1 LIYKIEQLNGST
13 NLSTIKLKIFKYNKP
28 IIKLH
33 NTPSMSAD
41 ILGARIISANK
52 ALAAEKA
59 QNGDTRVE
67 KVAYLLTEIQI
78 LETFQASGAGF
89 ESEEKLEEELKKV
102 LSEKKKELRKK
113 KDEEKKAGKAAKQKA
128 AADAQAEEDKK
139 DEETAQ
145 SMSPEEKEKIEKAER
160 EAYEK
165 MLELEKEEERKKKQS
180 EHDELKR
187 RAEGLM
193 QKANDLLRELTE
205 KNVPH
210 SDDRWNLY
218 VRLSEKASIADLESK
233 EAEFKPDLVVD
244 PLKAK
249 KQHLVFQMESRSLR
263 YNEALAS
270 YKSLFTVFK
279 YSKSIDLN
287 EDAEDYYEKLTESY
301 NQKIGDLKSL
311 KELLSKMM
319 TESDIFQKENFLFN
333 FDDGS
338 AIAAII
344 DKLKKHIKLMKKID
358 ELDEKLTAAGLDE
371 CEEYSEEEY
380 QKKLK
385 ELQTV

>member
-1 LIYKIEQLNGST
+1 
-13 NLSTIKLKIFKYNKP
+13 
-28 IIKLH
+28 
-33 NTPSMSAD
+33 MSAD

-67 KVAYLLTEIQI
+67 KIGYLLTEIQI
-78 LETFQASGAGF
+78 LETFQTSGVGF

-113 KDEEKKAGKAAKQKA
+113 KEEEKKAGKAAKQKA
-128 AADAQAEEDKK
+128 AADAQAEKDKK

-165 MLELEKEEERKKKQS
+165 MLELEKEEERKKKEA

-187 RAEGLM
+187 RAERLM
-193 QKANDLLRELTE
+193 QKANNLLNELTE
-205 KNVPH
+205 KNVPD

-218 VRLSEKASIADLESK
+218 VVLAEKASIADLESK
-233 EAEFKPDLVVD
+233 EAEFKPALVVD

-249 KQHLVFQMESRSLR
+249 KQHLVFQMEARSLR
-263 YNEALAS
+263 YDEALAT
-270 YKSLFTVFK
+270 YKSFFTVFE
-279 YSKSIDLN
+279 YSKSIELD

-311 KELLSKMM
+311 KELLSKIM
-319 TESDIFQKENFLFN
+319 TESDIFKEENFLFE

-338 AIAAII
+338 AIASII
-344 DKLKKHIKLMKKID
+344 NKLKERLKLMKKID